1 MTHTFQ
7 ATLSLAILLISLFGN
22 AIAED
27 ILFHDESLNTGEFL
41 ENGPYRFIM
50 QADCNL
56 VLYVNTTRALWS
68 SRTSGRGTSCRAT
81 LQNNGNLVVLSGT
94 DIVWTSNTAVGANN
108 YRLIVQGDGNVVIY
122 GAAMW
127 ATNTVQS
134 NRRLL

>member
-1 MTHTFQ
+1 MAHTFQ
-7 ATLSLAILLISLFGN
+7 AAQTLAIVILFLFSN
-22 AIAED
+22 AVVED

-56 VLYVNTTRALWS
+56 VLYVNGTRALWS
-68 SRTSGRGTSCRAT
+68 SRTNGRGTSCRAT

-94 DIVWTSNTAVGANN
+94 DVVWTSNTAVGANN

-122 GAAMW
+122 GGAMW

>member
-1 MTHTFQ
+1 MAHAFQ
-7 ATLSLAILLISLFGN
+7 ATQTLAILLLFLLSN
-22 AIAED
+22 AVAEEL
-27 ILFHDESLNTGEFL
+27 LFSGEGLNTGEFL

-50 QADCNL
+50 QNDCNL
-56 VLYVNTTRALWS
+56 VLYVNRTRALWS
-68 SRTSGRGTSCRAT
+68 SRTNGRGTTCRAT

-94 DIVWTSNTAVGANN
+94 DVVWTSNTARGSNN

-122 GAAMW
+122 GAALW